1 MISPDDIR
9 DQRFLVALRGYD
21 RDEVGAFL
29 EDVASQVANLQ
40 ARIKELETLLSK
52 ERNRASAPVAEAA
65 VAAEPTDTRE
75 LLKVLGEETTRI
87 LVTAEESARQIEH
100 KADERAREAM
110 EQAQRSAR
118 DETER
123 AGRQAAKLI
132 ADAERRRDAI
142 AAVIRDLEGQRD
154 RFVEHLTTAMQTVT
168 AVSDDLGSAGDA
180 ADEPPAAPTPVA
192 TSLDVP
198 VETADAPIA
207 ADASFAIDAS
217 ETEIPVTE
225 TVTDTVPAR
234 RDASLNDL
242 RDDMARKLRR
252 GLQDVQNAVL
262 EGIRTGGSSS
272 PLDDLL
278 PRESVLDDVGVQ
290 GQAFLVQGY
299 EAGLIDAAAEV
310 HGDAPKHLVEGARLP
325 AASATLRAVLAHEV
339 VSALRATL
347 RAGLEAGEPE
357 TSLSERV
364 GEVFRDLKGPVL
376 DGLVG
381 THLDRIYAHGLLDGW
396 QELGVKHIRWQV
408 GDEPRC
414 PEQRCRSNAE
424 EGPVELGIDFPSG
437 DRVPPAHQGCTCVIV
452 PATS

>member
-29 EDVASQVANLQ
+29 EDVASQVANLE

-52 ERNRASAPVAEAA
+52 ERNRASGPVPDTAIA
-65 VAAEPTDTRE
+65 AAEPTDTRE

-87 LVTAEESARQIEH
+87 LVTAEESARMIEH
-100 KADERAREAM
+100 KADERAREAT
-110 EQAQRSAR
+110 EQARRSAR

-123 AGRQAAKLI
+123 ASRQAAKLI

-142 AAVIRDLEGQRD
+142 AAVIRDLEAQRD
-154 RFVEHLTTAMQTVT
+154 RFVEHLTTAVQTV
-168 AVSDDLGSAGDA
+168 AVVSDDLGSAGDS
-180 ADEPPAAPTPVA
+180 ADEPPAESAPAA

-198 VETADAPIA
+198 VETADAPA
-207 ADASFAIDAS
+207 TTAEDLL
-217 ETEIPVTE
+217 VTE
-225 TVTDTVPAR
+225 AVDTVPAR
-234 RDASLNDL
+234 RDASLDAL

-252 GLQDVQNAVL
+252 GLQDLQNTVL

-272 PLDDLL
+272 SLDDLL
-278 PRESVLDDVGVQ
+278 PREPVLDDLGIQ
-290 GQAFLVQGY
+290 GQAFLTQGY

-310 HGDAPKHLVEGARLP
+310 DGDAPKQLVDGARLP

-381 THLDRIYAHGLLDGW
+381 THIDRIYAHGLLDGW

-408 GDEPRC
+408 GDELRC

-452 PATS
+452 PETS